1 LLQAV
6 LTSAARHLGGSSAR
20 HSKEDDVKDCLN
32 LMMLDV
38 STKVGLLQ
46 KGENDDQPLDFGM
59 PTMARHVW
67 TMT

>member
-1 LLQAV
+1 
-6 LTSAARHLGGSSAR
+6 
-20 HSKEDDVKDCLN
+20 
-32 LMMLDV
+32 MMLDV